1 MKEPH
6 RNTIPQLPTMEP
18 KIVIMRNYSSFF
30 NTLSEE
36 FRKAKILFGNTAR
49 IPFFHNALIHNNIR
63 NTRKKKR
70 RNQEAKAWFSGRKSL
85 DIRK

>member
-36 FRKAKILFGNTAR
+36 FRKAKILFENTAR
-49 IPFFHNALIHNNIR
+49 ILFFITH
-63 NTRKKKR
+63 
-70 RNQEAKAWFSGRKSL
+70 
-85 DIRK
+85 

>member
-6 RNTIPQLPTMEP
+6 RNTIPQLPTKEP

-49 IPFFHNALIHNNIR
+49 IPFFITH
-63 NTRKKKR
+63 
-70 RNQEAKAWFSGRKSL
+70 
-85 DIRK
+85 

>member
-6 RNTIPQLPTMEP
+6 RNTIPQIPTREP
-18 KIVIMRNYSSFF
+18 KIVIMRNYSIFF

-49 IPFFHNALIHNNIR
+49 IPFFHNALTLNNIR
-63 NTRKKKR
+63 NTRKKKP
-70 RNQEAKAWFSGRKSL
+70 RNQEVKAWFSGHKSL
-85 DIRK
+85 DIMK

>member
-6 RNTIPQLPTMEP
+6 RNTIPQIPTMEP
-18 KIVIMRNYSSFF
+18 KIVIMRNYSIIF

-49 IPFFHNALIHNNIR
+49 IPIFITH
-63 NTRKKKR
+63 
-70 RNQEAKAWFSGRKSL
+70 
-85 DIRK
+85 

>member
-6 RNTIPQLPTMEP
+6 RNTIPQLPTREP
-18 KIVIMRNYSSFF
+18 KIVKMRNYNVFF

-49 IPFFHNALIHNNIR
+49 IPFSITH
-63 NTRKKKR
+63 
-70 RNQEAKAWFSGRKSL
+70 
-85 DIRK
+85 